1 MNDNYFLELLLKN
14 YILCFNYLPTNNIPK
29 EETMKKFLS
38 FRKMTFAMIL
48 LSFITTGCAGQKSKD
63 ITAAPAAATK
73 AVEKQQAASYKG
85 TISGVSEKAKTIAIQ
100 VGPEGK
106 TETMMLMFDDKTSG
120 MDFAKKGD
128 SVTITYE
135 MRDKDAVALSVKPN
149 LAKLPEGVTEIKTA
163 ELQTLLD
170 KNANLLVI
178 DARPESR
185 YAQSHLPGAVSIS
198 VEKMAKEMGAVL
210 PKDKEQMLVF
220 YCGGP
225 T

>member
-1 MNDNYFLELLLKN
+1 MTR
-14 YILCFNYLPTNNIPK
+14 PTSPQK
-29 EETMKKFLS
+29 L
-38 FRKMTFAMIL
+38 ALVMIL
-48 LSFITTGCAGQKSKD
+48 LTFITAGCAKNTSTG
-63 ITAAPAAATK
+63 TAPAPAKATPQIVAK
-73 AVEKQQAASYKG
+73 KDAPTYKG

-106 TETMMLMFDDKTSG
+106 AETMMLRYDDKTTG
-120 MDFAKKGD
+120 IDFAKKGE
-128 SVTITYE
+128 SVTISYE
-135 MRDKDAVALSVKPN
+135 MREQDAVALTIKPN

-170 KNANLLVI
+170 KKTALIVI

-185 YAQSHLPGAVSIS
+185 YAQSHLPGAISIS
-198 VEKMAKEMGAVL
+198 VEKMAKEMGAAL
-210 PKDKEQMLVF
+210 PKDKEQALVF